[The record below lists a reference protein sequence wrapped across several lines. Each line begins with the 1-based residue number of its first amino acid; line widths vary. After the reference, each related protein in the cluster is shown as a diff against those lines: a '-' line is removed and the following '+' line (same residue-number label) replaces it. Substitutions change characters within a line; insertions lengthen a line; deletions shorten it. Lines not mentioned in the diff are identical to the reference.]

1 MEVGMSI
8 KQLQQDIMKKK
19 METVLKQRQ
28 YMEKHKE

>member
-1 MEVGMSI
+1 MSI

-28 YMEKHKE
+28 EMEKLKEQ